1 MEFRINV
8 FPSHAA
14 FDVVLAD
21 PTRLAGQV
29 HRQAAIED
37 TYTTANSIIINTLGD
52 GGSGGD

>member
-1 MEFRINV
+1 MALYQ

-14 FDVVLAD
+14 FDVVVAD

-37 TYTTANSIIINTLGD
+37 TYTTANRIIINTLAED
-52 GGSGGD
+52 